1 MIRRILRLT
10 AIGVFTLVVGWF
22 CLVASNTT
30 QHTTQAQGTS
40 GSCANCHLYGQ
51 VSAALKIEEEKN
63 DIEPAPPPFW
73 VRPIVP
79 LASLYNFIPIIFLG
93 YLILRHKIH
102 LTTQMRF

>member
-10 AIGVFTLVVGWF
+10 VIGVLTLVAGWF

-30 QHTTQAQGTS
+30 QHTTQTQGMS

-51 VSAALKIEEEKN
+51 AFGALKIEEEKN
-63 DIEPAPPPFW
+63 DIEPTPPPVWF
-73 VRPIVP
+73 RQTIP
-79 LASLYNFIPIIFLG
+79 LASLYIYIPVIFLG
-93 YLILRHKIH
+93 YLIQRHKIH